1 MSRKIRLTIRE
12 RLLRDSKGR
21 LKCCYIT
28 ALSPTQKM
36 NADEFLEKL
45 AKRTNMNEVKLQYI
59 LEETM
64 QCAVQQLVQGIPVD
78 VPRFGTLRLSIKG
91 KAKGRACDA
100 GEKAIESISL
110 NFLPCTQVRKM
121 LELNNLQFKIE
132 ES

>member
-1 MSRKIRLTIRE
+1 
-12 RLLRDSKGR
+12 
-21 LKCCYIT
+21 
-28 ALSPTQKM
+28 M

-91 KAKGRACDA
+91 KAKGRA
-100 GEKAIESISL
+100 IESISL
-110 NFLPCTQVRKM
+110 NFLPCTNVRKM